1 MHSLAKE
8 IKEGNRV
15 SFSVLYKAEFDNLH
29 FFIMHYVHDSSLSKD
44 IVQEAFIALWNNKET
59 IDENRNI
66 RTFLYSIARN
76 KAINVLKSK
85 YHTANRLKAIELKA
99 DINALSSEY
108 VTEKIDALTLE
119 DLIEKVYS
127 NLPKTVK
134 KSFELSR
141 KESMTNEEIADLLG
155 ISVRSVEYHIHTSLA
170 IFREKLKDYLTF
182 FFAFLLLFLYN

>member
-29 FFIMHYVHDSSLSKD
+29 FFIKHYVHDSSLSKD
-44 IVQEAFIALWNNKET
+44 IVQEAFIALWNNKGT

-85 YHTANRLKAIELKA
+85 YHTVNRLKAIELKA